1 MHNSF
6 FIFLNCHR
14 YTRVKRCRYRYSRHF
29 LNGHKKL
36 QKLVPYRMSSWA
48 RARAG
53 AGSGK
58 KYRKLEPLQKRTASN
73 RNPVRKKLPF
83 LSMKAVRMSKV
94 QFQPSRAV
102 NPHSFYADPDPAVL
116 LNADGS
122 GSRSRSSLTKFEE
135 KKIMKSFLKL

>member
-1 MHNSF
+1 MVTKNYK
-6 FIFLNCHR
+6 NWYRTVCHLEPELELE
-14 YTRVKRCRYRYSRHF
+14 TA
-29 LNGHKKL
+29 
-36 QKLVPYRMSSWA
+36 PA
-48 RARAG
+48 
-53 AGSGK
+53 K